1 VVDAGAKG
9 FVGMLEGTLRYI
21 EGRPLHAGEGDGEA
35 AATPEPGAR
44 PAGAPGGTGIPA
56 DPGEGRYCTQVSLR
70 GEDLPDS
77 ESIRARLDGVGTSL
91 VVVRAADVARVHVHA
106 DDPDDVLERLSALG
120 TVVSR
125 QVEDTRSPRRTR
137 RVAVVTDSS
146 ADLPREWAMEQGV
159 RVVPLQVVVGDRS
172 YRDGVDLGPSEL
184 LEVLRDPEAPV
195 PTTSQ
200 AAPGE
205 FADAYRGALEEGAE
219 EVLAVV
225 LSGAVSGTHESA
237 LTGARQVADGRV
249 EVVDSRTGSV
259 ALGLMVIRAVEL
271 LDAGRDLDEV
281 RDELERIRDRS
292 GFFFTVR
299 DLEGLLRSGRVS
311 RGKAWLGDLLGLR
324 PLLTVDDEGRIVP
337 CGRVRSR
344 EAALE
349 EMLERVDGALPGH
362 DRYRLGVV
370 HAGLPD
376 FAGRVERELRERYDP
391 VEVHSQPLTAVIAA
405 HVGAGAWGVCYQ
417 IED

>member
-1 VVDAGAKG
+1 
-9 FVGMLEGTLRYI
+9 
-21 EGRPLHAGEGDGEA
+21 
-35 AATPEPGAR
+35 
-44 PAGAPGGTGIPA
+44 
-56 DPGEGRYCTQVSLR
+56 
-70 GEDLPDS
+70 
-77 ESIRARLDGVGTSL
+77 
-91 VVVRAADVARVHVHA
+91 
-106 DDPDDVLERLSALG
+106 
-120 TVVSR
+120 
-125 QVEDTRSPRRTR
+125 
-137 RVAVVTDSS
+137 
-146 ADLPREWAMEQGV
+146 
-159 RVVPLQVVVGDRS
+159 VVPLQVVVGERS
-172 YRDGVDLGPSEL
+172 YRDGVELGPSEL

-205 FADAYRGALEEGAE
+205 FLGAYRGALEEGAE
-219 EVLAVV
+219 EVLAIV
-225 LSGAVSGTHESA
+225 LSGAVSGTHQSA
-237 LTGARQVADGRV
+237 LTGARQVEEGRV
-249 EVVDSRTGSV
+249 EVMDSRTGSV
-259 ALGLMVIRAVEL
+259 ALGLMVIRAIEL
-271 LDAGRDLDEV
+271 LDAGRELDEV

-311 RGKAWLGDLLGLR
+311 RGKAWLGNLLGLR

-344 EAALE
+344 EAALDAV
-349 EMLERVDGALPGH
+349 LERLDGALPGH

-370 HAGLPD
+370 HVGLPD
-376 FAGRVERELRERYDP
+376 FAGRVERKLRERYDP